1 MIIPT
6 IGYMIYKAIFAVKK
20 SAVAGLVLLWFLA
33 TYIVWMPLGAPIRF
47 KVFST
52 LVQTNRV
59 TFVFY
64 FLSTTPAICIGIAM
78 AISDW
83 LEHLKKRRAELNR
96 LSTGIALS
104 YGTIGLYLALHLAI
118 FILYLGLTS
127 IFTTFKPPFAR

>member
-1 MIIPT
+1 
-6 IGYMIYKAIFAVKK
+6 
-20 SAVAGLVLLWFLA
+20 
-33 TYIVWMPLGAPIRF
+33 
-47 KVFST
+47 VFST